1 MSVLGFLAYEILRI
15 YSFLVIV
22 YVLINIL
29 ISFNI
34 INSNNRFINM
44 IIDSMYLLIEPL
56 LRKIRSVLPNF
67 GSIDIS
73 PIVLLILIRTV
84 QYAILKYSL

>member
-1 MSVLGFLAYEILRI
+1 VSVLGFLSYEILRI

-44 IIDSMYLLIEPL
+44 IVDSMYLLIEPL

-73 PIVLLILIRTV
+73 PVILLILIRTV

>member
-1 MSVLGFLAYEILRI
+1 MSVFGFLAYEILRI

-73 PIVLLILIRTV
+73 PIILLILIRTV

>member
-44 IIDSMYLLIEPL
+44 IVDSMYLLIEPL

-73 PIVLLILIRTV
+73 PVILLILIRTV

>member
-1 MSVLGFLAYEILRI
+1 MSVLGFLSYEILRI

-44 IIDSMYLLIEPL
+44 IVDSMYLLIEPL

-73 PIVLLILIRTV
+73 PVILLILIRTV

>member
-1 MSVLGFLAYEILRI
+1 VSVLGFLAYEILGI

-44 IIDSMYLLIEPL
+44 ILNSMYLLIEPL
-56 LRKIRSVLPNF
+56 LRKIRSLLPNF

-73 PIVLLILIRTV
+73 PIILLILIRTI

>member
-1 MSVLGFLAYEILRI
+1 
-15 YSFLVIV
+15 
-22 YVLINIL
+22 
-29 ISFNI
+29 
-34 INSNNRFINM
+34 M

>member
-1 MSVLGFLAYEILRI
+1 MSVLGFLAYEILGI

-73 PIVLLILIRTV
+73 PIILLILIRTV

>member
-1 MSVLGFLAYEILRI
+1 MSVFGFLAYEILRI

-73 PIVLLILIRTV
+73 PVVLLILIRTV

>member
-1 MSVLGFLAYEILRI
+1 MSVFGFLAYEILRI

-73 PIVLLILIRTV
+73 PIVILILIRTV

>member
-73 PIVLLILIRTV
+73 PIILLILIRTV

>member
-1 MSVLGFLAYEILRI
+1 MSVLGFLAYEVLRI

-34 INSNNRFINM
+34 INTNNRFINM

>member
-73 PIVLLILIRTV
+73 PVVLLILIRTV

>member
-1 MSVLGFLAYEILRI
+1 MSVLGFLAYEILGI

-44 IIDSMYLLIEPL
+44 ILNSMYLLIEPL
-56 LRKIRSVLPNF
+56 LRKIRSLLPNF

-73 PIVLLILIRTV
+73 PIILLILIRTI

>member
-1 MSVLGFLAYEILRI
+1 MSVFGFLAYEILRI

>member
-1 MSVLGFLAYEILRI
+1 MSVFGFLAYEILRI

-34 INSNNRFINM
+34 INSSNRFINM
-44 IIDSMYLLIEPL
+44 IVNSMYLLIEPI
-56 LRKIRSVLPNF
+56 LRKIRSVLPNL

-73 PIVLLILIRTV
+73 PIILLILIRTV

>member
-44 IIDSMYLLIEPL
+44 IVDSMYLLIEPL

-73 PIVLLILIRTV
+73 PVVLLILIRTV

>member
-34 INSNNRFINM
+34 INTNNRFINM

-73 PIVLLILIRTV
+73 PIILLILIRTV

>member
-34 INSNNRFINM
+34 INTNNRFINM

>member
-34 INSNNRFINM
+34 INSTNRFINM

-73 PIVLLILIRTV
+73 PIILLILIRTV

>member
-34 INSNNRFINM
+34 INSTNRFINM
-44 IIDSMYLLIEPL
+44 IIDSMFLLIEPL